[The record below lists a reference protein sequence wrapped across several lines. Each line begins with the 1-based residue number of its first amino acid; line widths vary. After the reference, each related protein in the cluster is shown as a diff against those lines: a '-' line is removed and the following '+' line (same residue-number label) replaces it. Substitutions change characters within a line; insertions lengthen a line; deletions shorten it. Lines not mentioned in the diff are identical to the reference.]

1 MIVFRCTR
9 SHAAGELF
17 DISVTIEIQTA
28 ASVTL
33 VVRGMAVRYDVA
45 GKALS
50 CDGRS
55 ASLKARDGKISM
67 RVLIDRTS
75 MEIFAA
81 DGAFSMLIPAKVG
94 AGGVEVVVEG
104 GTARVQ
110 ELRVDEL
117 TSSWP

>member
-1 MIVFRCTR
+1 
-9 SHAAGELF
+9 
-17 DISVTIEIQTA
+17 
-28 ASVTL
+28 
-33 VVRGMAVRYDVA
+33 
-45 GKALS
+45 
-50 CDGRS
+50 
-55 ASLKARDGKISM
+55 M